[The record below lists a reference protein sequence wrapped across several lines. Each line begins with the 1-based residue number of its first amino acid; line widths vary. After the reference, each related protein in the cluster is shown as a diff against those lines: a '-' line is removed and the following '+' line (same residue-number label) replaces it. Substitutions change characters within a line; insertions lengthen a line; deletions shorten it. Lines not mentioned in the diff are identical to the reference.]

1 MGGRLTTAL
10 ARWCASGLKCPRV
23 PTLRR
28 RARLF
33 AEAHAARSRQIPGRP
48 TTGTHGERM
57 QRTATRLAPLMA
69 LALTL
74 TAACSTEPSPST
86 DARILT
92 ADETDP
98 SGGGEPSVVPGAEA
112 ALCDDDSGCEACQDC
127 ALEGECAG
135 PLAQCQASFECEA
148 LLSCIDACGADAGCA
163 EACKGAH
170 PAGVAG
176 VDQLA
181 GCVLCGPCQGA
192 CDASCDGGGPQ
203 TAK

>member
-1 MGGRLTTAL
+1 MQLTV
-10 ARWCASGLKCPRV
+10 S
-23 PTLRR
+23 
-28 RARLF
+28 
-33 AEAHAARSRQIPGRP
+33 
-48 TTGTHGERM
+48 
-57 QRTATRLAPLMA
+57 RLAPLMA

-74 TAACSTEPSPST
+74 TAACSTEPASSG

-98 SGGGEPSVVPGAEA
+98 TSGGAEA
-112 ALCDDDSGCEACQDC
+112 AGVAAASCDDDSGCEACQDC

-148 LLSCIDACGADAGCA
+148 LLSCLDACGADAGCG
-163 EACKGAH
+163 EACESAH

-192 CDASCDGGGPQ
+192 CGASCDGGGPQ